1 MDISEYLGFWDWAF
15 IIYLVGIVLAFIFI
29 HDRLCKPECYR
40 IPLALFFAVWWPLL
54 LVLVMG
60 ISVILVVERLLNTI
74 RNFILAGRE

>member
-1 MDISEYLGFWDWAF
+1 MDILDYLGFWDWAI

-40 IPLALFFAVWWPLL
+40 IPLALFFAAWWPLL
-54 LVLVMG
+54 LVLVVG
-60 ISVILVVERLLNTI
+60 IIAIVFVEDLLNAI